1 MSTPVHHG
9 FREVQMK
16 GLEKTYFKNPG
27 VDRFQQTLQRFS
39 HFLVHYF
46 SLSLLFWFPLFV
58 IVLAPSPEFFP

>member
-27 VDRFQQTLQRFS
+27 VDRFQQILQRFS
-39 HFLVHYF
+39 YFLVHYF
-46 SLSLLFWFPLFV
+46 SVASFLVPPLRNRSGSF
-58 IVLAPSPEFFP
+58 S